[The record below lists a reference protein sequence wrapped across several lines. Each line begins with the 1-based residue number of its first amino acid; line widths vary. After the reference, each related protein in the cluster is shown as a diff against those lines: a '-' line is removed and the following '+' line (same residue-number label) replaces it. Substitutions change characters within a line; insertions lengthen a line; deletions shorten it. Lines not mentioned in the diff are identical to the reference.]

1 VPDDGPRPKTSSQDI
16 QPKLFEIHTTHN
28 PEPQIKQLPYPIW
41 TENKANLIAKY
52 IFLFELITKHGT
64 YIDGFAGPQQPDR
77 PEMWSAKLVLE
88 IEPKWLR
95 HFFLFEKTKAGY
107 DLLKF
112 LEASQP
118 ATKDREI
125 GVFRGDFNVEVD
137 SILNSK
143 NIGQKEATFCLL
155 DQRTF
160 ECHWSTVRKL
170 AAYKAAKSNKFEL
183 FYFLAG
189 WWYRRAVTAVKRDNV
204 LKNWWGRDD
213 WQALREKRLLV
224 VKDEMVARFK
234 SELGYASAKAWP
246 ILDKAGRDMYF
257 MIRATDY
264 LGAPALMERAYSE
277 AVQPENS
284 AVQLSFPRDEPQILG
299 DGPLPA
305 PKTA

>member
-1 VPDDGPRPKTSSQDI
+1 MPEDEPRRQGGSPDI
-16 QPKLFEIHTTHN
+16 QPKLLEFDITEDR
-28 PEPQIKQLPYPIW
+28 EPQIKQLPYPIW

-64 YIDGFAGPQQPDR
+64 YIDGFAGPQRPDR
-77 PEMWSAKLVLE
+77 PEMWSAKLVLD

-95 HFFLFEKTKAGY
+95 HFYLFEKSKAGY

-118 ATKDREI
+118 ATTDREVR
-125 GVFRGDFNVEVD
+125 VFRGDFNFKVD
-137 SILNSK
+137 IILNSK
-143 NIGQKEATFCLL
+143 SIGEKEATFCLL

-170 AAYKAAKSNKFEL
+170 AAYKTARSNKFEL

-189 WWYRRAVTAVKRDNV
+189 WWYRRAITAVKHDAILR
-204 LKNWWGRDD
+204 NWWGRND
-213 WQALREKRLLV
+213 WQDLREKRLLD

-246 ILDKAGRDMYF
+246 ILDKSGRDMYF
-257 MIRATDY
+257 MIHATDY

-277 AVQPENS
+277 AVQPETT
-284 AVQLSFPRDEPQILG
+284 AVQLSFLRDE
-299 DGPLPA
+299 A
-305 PKTA
+305 KS